1 MQTPNGK
8 TQIFGSIPTSRITN
22 PENLSQIYAWLVDE
36 ERDMFGHS
44 IRYSYFIDG
53 GQPYV
58 SDIVYGYERGDK
70 NPLYT
75 VHFDYITKSASL
87 TSYRTQFEVSTK
99 KLLSGVS
106 LKVN

>member
-1 MQTPNGK
+1 
-8 TQIFGSIPTSRITN
+8 
-22 PENLSQIYAWLVDE
+22 
-36 ERDMFGHS
+36 MFGHS

-58 SDIVYGYERGDK
+58 RDIFYGYEQGDK

-75 VHFDYITKSASL
+75 IHFDYIDKSASL

-99 KLLSGVS
+99 KLLSEVS
-106 LKVN
+106 LKVNSEVKHTYSLAYDNPDNTISHLVSIGEEA